1 MLTAY
6 HFASFQGNK
15 EVRNFQEQLL
25 AAKRHAEAIAV
36 ITPQLEKEFLEVC
49 LY

>member
-6 HFASFQGNK
+6 NFASCQGNK
-15 EVRNFQEQLL
+15 EVRNFQEQLS
-25 AAKRHAEAIAV
+25 AAKRRAESIAV
-36 ITPQLEKEFLEVC
+36 ITPELEKEFLEVC